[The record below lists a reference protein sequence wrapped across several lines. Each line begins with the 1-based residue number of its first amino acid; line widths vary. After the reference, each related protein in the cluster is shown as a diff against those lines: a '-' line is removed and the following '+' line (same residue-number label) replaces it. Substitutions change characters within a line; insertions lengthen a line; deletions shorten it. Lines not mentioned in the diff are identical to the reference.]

1 MKYFVA
7 FMYLFC
13 LLFLVG
19 CPKFDQIQVQAANS
33 VAIASNAA
41 LPVLVAEYK
50 QQGVTEI
57 NLSKTEEEATKRVLV
72 IEQKWHPVW
81 MAWEVLRTA
90 HDTWSTILE
99 SGGDTLSSFLA
110 IKNAYC
116 GLIKIWPAEIRAIP
130 MAGIVC
136 EVK

>member
-1 MKYFVA
+1 MRFIVA
-7 FMYLFC
+7 LMYCFC

-19 CPKFDQIQVQAANS
+19 CPKFDEIQVQAANS
-33 VAIASNAA
+33 VAIAANAS
-41 LPVLVAEYK
+41 LPVLVSEYK

-81 MAWEVLRTA
+81 MAWEALRLA

-99 SGGDTLSSFLA
+99 SGGDTLSAFLA
-110 IKNAYC
+110 IKSAYC
-116 GLIKIWPAEIRAIP
+116 SLVKAWPEEIRAIP
-130 MAGIVC
+130 MAGIPC
-136 EVK
+136 GAK